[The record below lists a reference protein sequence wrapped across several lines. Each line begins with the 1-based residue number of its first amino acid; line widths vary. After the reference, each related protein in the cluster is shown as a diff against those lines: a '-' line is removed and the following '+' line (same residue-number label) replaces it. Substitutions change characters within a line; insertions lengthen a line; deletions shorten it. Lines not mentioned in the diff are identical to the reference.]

1 MTFPKTLKK
10 LRIERGWTQSKLA
23 KKIGVPKQ
31 TISALEN
38 NYYCPSKK
46 VLKNLAEAF
55 GVQVEQLGKIKNHRN
70 KYNYLKKKKREGRKI
85 QIEALE
91 LKEKKCLNQRCL
103 LNCNCLCQSV
113 IVTNN
118 VAGCKSE
125 NLITEKDEDKKF
137 FIDFYKRIPGNK
149 VSSL

>member
-70 KYNYLKKKKREGRKI
+70 KYNYLKKKKREGREI
-85 QIEALE
+85 QIAALE

-103 LNCNCLCQSV
+103 LNL
-113 IVTNN
+113 
-118 VAGCKSE
+118 
-125 NLITEKDEDKKF
+125 
-137 FIDFYKRIPGNK
+137 
-149 VSSL
+149 